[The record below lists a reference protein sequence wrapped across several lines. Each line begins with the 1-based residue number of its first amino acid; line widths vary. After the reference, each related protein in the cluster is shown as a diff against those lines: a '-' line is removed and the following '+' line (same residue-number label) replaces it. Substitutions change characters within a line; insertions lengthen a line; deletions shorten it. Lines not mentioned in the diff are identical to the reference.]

1 MGLEKRGNKSG
12 RLTIERDISHSGSEG
27 NAVGQKTLNGRISCS
42 GIALHSGSLVTMSL
56 CPAEPDT
63 GIVFVRTDLD
73 GDGARILARW
83 DNVVCT
89 RLCTT
94 VGNSDGLHVAT
105 IEHLMAA
112 LYGIGIDNAVVE
124 LNGPEV
130 PIMDGSAAPFMFLV
144 ECAGTVEQNAPRRAI
159 RILKSISVSDEHG
172 GRAKLMPD
180 DKFLVDIEID
190 FNNAAV
196 ARQSLAMELVN
207 GTFKKELSRARTFGF
222 LHEVEKLRAAGL
234 ARGGSLDNAVVISGN
249 QILNE
254 GGLRYGNE
262 FVRHKA
268 LDAVGDL
275 YLAGCPL
282 IGAFQGF
289 RSGHSTNNKVLRALF
304 SDPGAWCYDVLMPDH
319 PVGGVAPFE
328 SFETSLSTAVPA

>member
-1 MGLEKRGNKSG
+1 MGAEKRGDKSI
-12 RLTIERDISHSGSEG
+12 RTAIEQDIAFSWAAG
-27 NAVGQKTLNGRISCS
+27 NAVSQQTLNGRISCF
-42 GIALHSGSLVTMSL
+42 GIALHSGSRVTMTL

-63 GIVFVRTDLD
+63 GIVFVRTDLE
-73 GDGARILARW
+73 GGGARIPARW

-94 VGNSDGLHVAT
+94 ISNSEGLRVAT

-112 LYGIGIDNAVVE
+112 LYGSGIDNAVVE

-130 PIMDGSAAPFMFLV
+130 PIMDGSAAPFTFLV

-159 RILKSISVSDEHG
+159 RILKPVSVSDDHG
-172 GRAKLMPD
+172 GRATLMPD
-180 DKFLVDIEID
+180 DGFSVDIEID
-190 FNNAAV
+190 FSSAAV
-196 ARQSLAMELVN
+196 ARQSLAMGLVN

-234 ARGGSLDNAVVISGN
+234 ARGGSLDNAVVISGD

-275 YLAGCPL
+275 YLAGGPL

-289 RSGHSTNNKVLRALF
+289 RSGHATNNMVLQALF
-304 SDPGAWCYDVLMPDH
+304 ADPRAWCYDVVTTDQA
-319 PVGGVAPFE
+319 VGDVTPFAA
-328 SFETSLSTAVPA
+328 FEVSEPIAVRA